1 MTWRRYS
8 VPIAL
13 VLGPLIITA
22 MIMRNW
28 HGWTIPPYWLDDLL
42 AGVLVAIAGAY
53 AYQELDALR
62 ARLISA
68 AMAFAV
74 AVAWASMFEDMAG
87 LHAKPEVWS
96 SLPGF
101 ALMLSVIAF
110 ALAVVGLAISL
121 PSQRKPMLGT
131 RYPEPPK
138 PAVEVTSKRSSHS
151 GTEASRSR
159 SRSRSGSGKTKA
171 QR

>member
-1 MTWRRYS
+1 MTWHRYS
-8 VPIAL
+8 VPISLAL
-13 VLGPLIITA
+13 APLIIAA

-42 AGVLVAIAGAY
+42 AAVLLAVAGVY
-53 AYQELDALR
+53 AYKELDVLR

-68 AMAFAV
+68 ALAFAV
-74 AVAWASMFEDMAG
+74 AVAWGSMFEDMAG
-87 LHAKPEVWS
+87 LQARPEVWS
-96 SLPGF
+96 AVPGF
-101 ALMLSVIAF
+101 ALMLSVVAF
-110 ALAVVGLAISL
+110 ALAGIGLAVSL

-138 PAVEVTSKRSSHS
+138 PAAEEPPKP
-151 GTEASRSR
+151 
-159 SRSRSGSGKTKA
+159 RSRSGRGSPRSGSQSGSGKAKA